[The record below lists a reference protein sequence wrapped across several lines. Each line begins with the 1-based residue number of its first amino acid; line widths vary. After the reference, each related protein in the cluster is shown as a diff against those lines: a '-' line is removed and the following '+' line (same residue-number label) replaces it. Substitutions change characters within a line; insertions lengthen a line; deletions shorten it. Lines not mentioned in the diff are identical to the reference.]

1 MGVHIGKMLMITGI
15 VIFTIGGI
23 FYLFK
28 FLPSFGNLP
37 GDVTIRKNNFVIY
50 FPLATSILIS
60 VILTIV
66 LNLILRRR

>member
-1 MGVHIGKMLMITGI
+1 MITGI
-15 VIFTIGGI
+15 IIFTIGGI

-28 FLPSFGNLP
+28 FLPSSGNLP
-37 GDVTIRKNNFVIY
+37 GDFTIRKKNLVIY